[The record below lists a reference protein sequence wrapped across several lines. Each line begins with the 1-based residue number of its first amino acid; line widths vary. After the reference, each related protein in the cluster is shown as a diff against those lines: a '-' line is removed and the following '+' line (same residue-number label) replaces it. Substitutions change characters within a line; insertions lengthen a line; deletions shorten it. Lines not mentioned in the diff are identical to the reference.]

1 MKFWEKMSLIMIL
14 KVTKKDFYSLSL
26 SLKNL
31 FLEKPQRGSQID
43 PQAVSGLREYS
54 DNYSKTSEFITIL

>member
-31 FLEKPQRGSQID
+31 FLEKPQRESQIE